1 MLPSNHYQTL
11 MQSALFRNIS
21 KAELISLLPCLNVLT
36 KTYEPESIILTQ
48 GETVGYI
55 YIILEGTVEI
65 AKENF
70 TGHKNIISLLSASN
84 LFGEGV
90 VCTEQR
96 LSPVIAT
103 ALTPVTL
110 LLIPYERIVGGCE
123 QSCTFHY
130 RLIHNMMILLGE
142 KNYHLNTK
150 MELLLLKGMREKL
163 ATYLLLEARKQK
175 TTSFTI
181 SLNRNQLADY
191 LNVSRSS
198 MCRELGR
205 MQEEG
210 IIEYYQNSFKILD
223 EKRLHEAL
231 S

>member
-1 MLPSNHYQTL
+1 
-11 MQSALFRNIS
+11 
-21 KAELISLLPCLNVLT
+21 
-36 KTYEPESIILTQ
+36 
-48 GETVGYI
+48 
-55 YIILEGTVEI
+55 
-65 AKENF
+65 
-70 TGHKNIISLLSASN
+70 
-84 LFGEGV
+84 
-90 VCTEQR
+90 
-96 LSPVIAT
+96 
-103 ALTPVTL
+103 
-110 LLIPYERIVGGCE
+110 
-123 QSCTFHY
+123 
-130 RLIHNMMILLGE
+130 MMILLGE